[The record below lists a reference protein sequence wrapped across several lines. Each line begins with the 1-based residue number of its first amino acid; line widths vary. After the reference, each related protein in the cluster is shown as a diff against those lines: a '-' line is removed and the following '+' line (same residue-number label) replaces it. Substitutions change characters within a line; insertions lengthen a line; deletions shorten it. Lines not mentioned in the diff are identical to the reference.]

1 MDASTQAERKANL
14 KGEKDEKKRQG
25 RDDLKQ
31 GSEQGRY
38 EGGRESDQ
46 ARQAHGRK
54 ERDEDKPATSEPQA
68 ASGKSRRGME
78 EE

>member
-1 MDASTQAERKANL
+1 MDASTHADRKGNA
-14 KGEKDEKKRQG
+14 KDEKRQEG

-31 GSEQGRY
+31 GSEKGRY
-38 EGGRESDQ
+38 EGGRDSDQ

-54 ERDEDKPATSEPQA
+54 QRDEDKPATSEPLA
-68 ASGKSRRGME
+68 AGKGRRGME